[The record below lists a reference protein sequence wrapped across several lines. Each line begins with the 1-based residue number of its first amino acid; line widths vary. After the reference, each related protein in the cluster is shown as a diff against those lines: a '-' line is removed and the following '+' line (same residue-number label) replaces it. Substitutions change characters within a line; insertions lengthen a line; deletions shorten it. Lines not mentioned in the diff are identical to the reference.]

1 MSIISFILIA
11 MFIEAIISIF
21 KPIWDKTAIPI
32 TVPEYISMAV
42 GVFIAVIAK
51 LNLLDG
57 LVTVSSTILMYLFY
71 VMSGIALGRGPSFIY
86 DLWNKF
92 KTASSD
98 SDTDSSSSDTSGSAS
113 SDTSGTSG
121 T

>member
-21 KPIWDKTAIPI
+21 KPIWDKKATPI
-32 TVPEYISMAV
+32 TIPEYISMAL

-57 LVTVSSTILMYLFY
+57 LVTINNIILLYLFY

-86 DLWNKF
+86 DLWQKF
-92 KTASSD
+92 KT
-98 SDTDSSSSDTSGSAS
+98 
-113 SDTSGTSG
+113 TSGTD
-121 T
+121 TK

>member
-21 KPIWDKTAIPI
+21 KPIWNKEATPI
-32 TVPEYISMAV
+32 TVPEYISMV
-42 GVFIAVIAK
+42 LGVFIAVIAK

-57 LVTVSSTILMYLFY
+57 LVTVNNTILLYLFY

-86 DLWNKF
+86 DLWQKF
-92 KTASSD
+92 KS
-98 SDTDSSSSDTSGSAS
+98 
-113 SDTSGTSG
+113 TSGTD
-121 T
+121 TQ

>member
-21 KPIWDKTAIPI
+21 KPIWNKEATPI
-32 TVPEYISMAV
+32 TVPEYISMIL

-57 LVTVSSTILMYLFY
+57 LVMVDNTILLYLFY

-86 DLWNKF
+86 DLWQKF
-92 KTASSD
+92 KS
-98 SDTDSSSSDTSGSAS
+98 TSGA
-113 SDTSGTSG
+113 DTK
-121 T
+121 

>member
-21 KPIWDKTAIPI
+21 KPVWNKEATPI
-32 TVPEYISMAV
+32 TVPEYISMGL

-57 LVTVSSTILMYLFY
+57 LVTVDNIILLYVFY

-86 DLWNKF
+86 DLWQKF
-92 KTASSD
+92 KTS
-98 SDTDSSSSDTSGSAS
+98 
-113 SDTSGTSG
+113 SGTE